1 MMQEKHLSHLLESG
15 GREAGQA
22 ATPPPTRQSLKGG
35 RWGQGKRSGK
45 SSGCKALMKAHD
57 RGQSRE

>member
-22 ATPPPTRQSLKGG
+22 ATPPPRPAESQ
-35 RWGQGKRSGK
+35 RWKVGPGEEEWEEQRV
-45 SSGCKALMKAHD
+45 
-57 RGQSRE
+57 

>member
-22 ATPPPTRQSLKGG
+22 ATPPPPRPAESQ
-35 RWGQGKRSGK
+35 RWKVGPGEEEWEEQRV
-45 SSGCKALMKAHD
+45 
-57 RGQSRE
+57 

>member
-22 ATPPPTRQSLKGG
+22 ATPPPPGRVSKVEGG
-35 RWGQGKRSGK
+35 
-45 SSGCKALMKAHD
+45 A
-57 RGQSRE
+57 RGRGVGRAAGVRPS